1 VAVTFSE
8 TRQGDQAYFV
18 ADTAKLAAAG
28 RLGAAHRLASRHRRS
43 ARLARHPPRAAART
57 GAADRVTPRR
67 VLMTADA
74 VGGVWRYAIDLCR
87 GLNDVGVAVLLACP
101 GPPPHPGQVAEAAA
115 LPATRLHLLDAPL
128 DWMARD
134 AAALRAL
141 PRLLED
147 LARHEDC
154 DLLHL
159 NLPSQAAGLREGL
172 PVVVVSHSCVVTWW
186 QAMRGGLP
194 LPGEWAWQ
202 HALNQ
207 AGLARADAVLAPS
220 VSHAAALRAA
230 YGLTRGIG
238 VVPNA
243 ARPDA
248 HDGPREDFVFAA
260 ARWWDEGKNAAL
272 LDAAAARTAWQIRAA
287 GACRGGNGQDFTFHH
302 AEALGPLPYGATR
315 ALMRRASIFA
325 SPSRYEP
332 FGLAA
337 LEAAQSGAALVL
349 ADIPTYR
356 ELWRDAALLV
366 DPADP
371 SAFAAAIDGLAQDPA
386 RRVALAGRGR
396 ARAGGFTADRQLLA
410 LLPAYA
416 AAASSSTRQA
426 AE

>member
-1 VAVTFSE
+1 
-8 TRQGDQAYFV
+8 
-18 ADTAKLAAAG
+18 
-28 RLGAAHRLASRHRRS
+28 
-43 ARLARHPPRAAART
+43 
-57 GAADRVTPRR
+57 VTPRR

-87 GLNDVGVAVLLACP
+87 SLNGAGVAVLLACP
-101 GPPPHPGQVAEAAA
+101 GPPPRPGQVAEAAA
-115 LPATRLHLLDAPL
+115 LPGTRLHLLDAPL

-134 AAALRAL
+134 AAALRDL

-147 LARHEDC
+147 LARREGC

-159 NLPSQAAGLREGL
+159 NLPSQAAELRGEM

-186 QAMRGGLP
+186 QAMRGTP
-194 LPGEWAWQ
+194 LPAEWAWQ

-220 VSHAAALRAA
+220 GSHAAALRAA
-230 YGLTRGIG
+230 YGLARGIG

-272 LDAAAARTAWQIRAA
+272 LDAAAVRTAWPIRAA
-287 GACRGGNGQDFTFHH
+287 GACRGENGQDFTFHH
-302 AEALGPLPYGATR
+302 AEALGALPHEATR

-366 DPADP
+366 DPVDP
-371 SAFAAAIDGLAQDPA
+371 RAFAAAIDGLAQDPA
-386 RRVALAGRGR
+386 RRLALAERGR
-396 ARAGGFTADRQLLA
+396 ARAGRFTADRQLLA